1 MVHAE
6 MKERNNQGNTAY
18 ELLNPQIRGIL
29 EELGFRS
36 PTPPQAAAIPEI
48 LSGSNV
54 LLIAPSG
61 TGKTEAA
68 ILPVFHKLLT
78 GAHKDGIAILYVTP
92 MRALN
97 RDLADR
103 LSFWGERLGLKI
115 EVRHGDTSTK
125 IRRRQARTPPD
136 LLVTTPETLQAILPG
151 RRMQEHLSKVRWVII
166 DEIHELA
173 ESKRGTQLTLGLERL
188 QEITREGFQRI
199 GISATVS
206 DPERIAKFLAG
217 TNSEA
222 EVIQAPVEKKLE
234 CSVEYPF
241 PTEEDYELA
250 PSLYTSPESAA
261 RISRIKELIEGH
273 RSTLVFVNSRTN
285 AEMLGHKLSIIG
297 STAKLHHGSLS
308 KEERIQVEE
317 ELKTG
322 KIKGIVCTSTLE
334 LGIDIGSVDLVIQY
348 MSPRQVSPFVQR
360 IRRSGHRLGEKSIG
374 IVLSVSPEDILESA
388 VTIRKASAM
397 ELEETKIHE
406 NALDVL
412 THQIVGLTLDSDRVS
427 EEEAS
432 RIVRRAYPYREL
444 KRDTFQEVLE
454 YLLERRLILKEGSYL
469 VRSRRGREYYYSCL
483 SMIPDEIRYSVID
496 LLTNRF
502 IGTLGD
508 EFMKMRATIGLNFI
522 CEGRVW
528 KIRKIEERK
537 VYVTPVEDPIGAI
550 PGWDG
555 EMIPV
560 PEAIALEVGR
570 LRGKIAGEVR
580 SRRSRLIQRLS
591 SELNVERHGAKT
603 VISEI
608 EAQLAS
614 GAPVPD
620 NRTILVEGFDRFITV
635 HICRGER
642 VNRTLGYIFEQLLSR
657 SNAVMNIWSD
667 AYRILIE
674 THSVEPDLDEI
685 VRRLFL
691 RSPSE
696 AQSAFEEYIERR
708 FPYSYYLKFVAERFG
723 AIPRGKAMGEG
734 RLIEIAER
742 FRDTPIYTETLREV
756 LQEKADIQGVKRLY
770 EDIGEKKTAVV
781 THRSI
786 LRPSPLSSKILNK
799 FFEVPELISEETS
812 KGDSILRM
820 KNAIADEYI
829 ELLCMDCG
837 KKQERIEIG
846 KLNERLRCS
855 KCESPLMT
863 ILGKSSWDVP
873 HILDAC
879 LRRQPLQESQRKTLA
894 KARQIADLVSV
905 YGKKAAI
912 ALSVIGIGPQTA
924 SRILSRMQ
932 YTEGEFYEDLLEAKL
947 RYIITRE
954 YWD

>member
-1 MVHAE
+1 
-6 MKERNNQGNTAY
+6 MKKRHNPNTSVY
-18 ELLNPQIRGIL
+18 ELLNPEIRETL
-29 EELGFRS
+29 EELGFGS
-36 PTPPQAAAIPEI
+36 PTPPQAAAIPKI
-48 LSGSNV
+48 LGGFNA

-78 GAHKDGIAILYVTP
+78 GPCRGGIAILYVTP

-97 RDLADR
+97 RDLVGR
-103 LSFWGERLGLKI
+103 LSFWGERLGLKV

-136 LLVTTPETLQAILPG
+136 LLVTTPETLQAVLPG
-151 RRMQEHLSKVRWVII
+151 RRMQEHLRNVRWVII

-188 QEITREGFQRI
+188 QEITGEGFQRI
-199 GISATVS
+199 GISATIS
-206 DPERIAKFLAG
+206 DPKRIAKFLAG

-222 EVIQAPVEKKLE
+222 EVIQVPVERALE

-241 PTEEDYELA
+241 PTEEDLELA

-261 RISRIKELIEGH
+261 RISRIKELIQRH

-297 STAKLHHGSLS
+297 STARVHHGSLS
-308 KEERIQVEE
+308 REERTQVEE
-317 ELKTG
+317 EFKSG
-322 KIKGIVCTSTLE
+322 KIKGIICTSTLE
-334 LGIDIGSVDLVIQY
+334 LGIDIGSVDLVVQY

-388 VTIRKASAM
+388 VTVQKASVM
-397 ELEETKIHE
+397 ELEQTRIHE
-406 NALDVL
+406 DALDVL
-412 THQIVGLTLDSDRVS
+412 AHQIVGSTLDAERIS
-427 EEEAS
+427 EEEVY
-432 RIVRRAYPYREL
+432 RIVRRAYPYRQL
-444 KRDTFQEVLE
+444 KRKQFQEVLG
-454 YLLERRLILKEGSYL
+454 YLQDKRLLIKEGSLL

-483 SMIPDEIRYSVID
+483 SMIPDEIRYLVID
-496 LLTNRF
+496 LSTNRF

-508 EFMKMRATIGLNFI
+508 EFIKMRATVGLNFI

-537 VYVTPVEDPIGAI
+537 VYVTPVEDPTGAI

-560 PEAIALEVGR
+560 TEAIALDVGR
-570 LRGKIAGEVR
+570 LRGKIAGEVQ
-580 SRRSRLIQRLS
+580 SQKKGLIRKLS
-591 SELNVERHGAKT
+591 SVLKVERHGAKT

-608 EAQLAS
+608 EAQLGS
-614 GAPVPD
+614 GAPVP
-620 NRTILVEGFDRFITV
+620 NHRTILVEGFDRFITV

-642 VNRTLGYIFEQLLSR
+642 VNRTLGYIFEQLLSE
-657 SNAVMNIWSD
+657 SHAVRNIWSD

-674 THSVEPDLDEI
+674 MQYVEPDLDEM
-685 VRRLFL
+685 VRRLFQ

-696 AQSAFEEYIERR
+696 ALSSFKEYTERR

-734 RLIEIAER
+734 RLAEIAER

-756 LQEKADIQGVKRLY
+756 LQEKADIIGVKRLY
-770 EDIGEKKTAVV
+770 EEIGEGKINIVA
-781 THRSI
+781 HRSV
-786 LRPSPLSSKILNK
+786 LKPSPLSSKILNK

-812 KGDSILRM
+812 KEDSILRM
-820 KNAIADEYI
+820 KNALANEYV

-837 KKQERIEIG
+837 RTQERIEAG
-846 KLNERLRCS
+846 KLDDQPRCS
-855 KCESPLMT
+855 KCGSQLMT
-863 ILGKSSWDVP
+863 ILGKSGWDVP
-873 HILDAC
+873 HILDAY
-879 LRRQPLQESQRKTLA
+879 LRKQPLQESQRKTLA

-905 YGKKAAI
+905 YGRKAAI
-912 ALSVIGIGPQTA
+912 ALTVTGIGPQTA

-932 YTEGEFYEDLLEAKL
+932 YTEEDFYDDLLEAKL
-947 RYIITRE
+947 RYIVTRE